1 MVKQINKVSADDFAQ
16 VVSCLGYITTIVGL
30 ALPKGPQQDL
40 AMHMGDELID
50 IMLKYSSEEQQKY
63 LKTMKEMLLTE
74 EADTSVAN

>member
-1 MVKQINKVSADDFAQ
+1 MTKQVNKVSADDFAQ
-16 VVSCLGYITTIVGL
+16 VTSCLGYITTLVGL

-63 LKTMKEMLLTE
+63 LNEMRELLITE
-74 EADTSVAN
+74 EADTSVEH